1 MSEEERKTEE
11 KKIEEAASVSVSSCP
26 KEEKEETKDERDV
39 VVSGEDKTPKIKED
53 SVARSAMVV
62 MIAMI
67 VSRILGY
74 LRDVIIYA
82 RIGQNHYTDAYAAA
96 FKIPDCI
103 YMILVGGAL
112 SAAFIPVISSYIA
125 KGKKEDVWR
134 FTSVVINV
142 IACLLLLLVLIAYIF
157 APQFIA
163 FYVRGFDAET
173 MALTVVLTRI
183 MLFQCVLMAMA
194 GICQGILQAYKIF
207 TPTAIGSVLY
217 NVGIILVGAALSGF
231 IEYHFPGYGIAA
243 FSLGVVAGAF
253 ANFAV
258 QAFALRKI
266 GMHYYFSFDIRNEGF
281 RRMVLLMLPVFIS
294 LGAVELNLF
303 VNSGLASFLPG
314 GYLSTLNTAQRLM
327 QMPISIFG
335 VSIAMAVFP
344 VLSREAALHHFD
356 DFRKD
361 FSYAMRT
368 ILFIMIPFSIMLVV
382 LGVPF
387 IRFLYEI
394 GKFTGDNTQ
403 AVAFA
408 LYFYAVGIFAYG
420 CIQVLNRAFYAM
432 QDTKKPV
439 IVAVSG
445 VAINLVLSFVLIR
458 YLQHGGL
465 ALAYSTAGICN
476 VIFLLLFL
484 KSKLKYIG
492 MREILISSGKTLVAS
507 IFMAAGTFTVAHG
520 AEMLF
525 GVASKGTQFMQL
537 ASAGLTGLVIFFLC
551 AKLMKMPEVETVS
564 GQIKR
569 KFKRFNKKER

>member
-1 MSEEERKTEE
+1 MS
-11 KKIEEAASVSVSSCP
+11 SSRRFRLWLTDCWV
-26 KEEKEETKDERDV
+26 TK
-39 VVSGEDKTPKIKED
+39 S
-53 SVARSAMVV
+53 
-62 MIAMI
+62 
-67 VSRILGY
+67 
-74 LRDVIIYA
+74 
-82 RIGQNHYTDAYAAA
+82 
-96 FKIPDCI
+96 F
-103 YMILVGGAL
+103 

-125 KGKKEDVWR
+125 KGEREEVWR
-134 FTSVVINV
+134 FTGVVINV
-142 IACLLLLLVLIAYIF
+142 IACLLLLLVIIAFIF

-194 GICQGILQAYKIF
+194 GICQGILQAFKIF

-217 NVGIILVGAALSGF
+217 NVGIIIVGAALSGF
-231 IEYHFPGYGIAA
+231 IEHRFPGYGIAA

-253 ANFAV
+253 GNFAV

-266 GMHYYFSFDIRNEGF
+266 GMRYHFSFDIGNEGF

-314 GYLSTLNTAQRLM
+314 GYLSALNTAQRLM

-344 VLSREAALHHFD
+344 VLSREAAQHHFD

-361 FSYAMRT
+361 FSYAIRT

-403 AVAFA
+403 SVAYA
-408 LYFYAVGIFAYG
+408 LNFYAIGIFAYG

-439 IVAVSG
+439 IVAVCG
-445 VAINLVLSFVLIR
+445 VAVNLILSFVLIR

-465 ALAYSTAGICN
+465 ALAYSTAGVCS
-476 VIFLLLFL
+476 VILLLLLL
-484 KSKLKYIG
+484 KRKLHHIG

-507 IFMAAGTFTVAHG
+507 LFMAAAAFAVAH
-520 AEMLF
+520 ASEMLI
-525 GVASKGTQFMQL
+525 GVASKGTQLAQL
-537 ASAGLTGLVIFFLC
+537 FSAGLAGLVIFFLC
-551 AKLMKMPEVETVS
+551 AKLMKMPEFETVS
-564 GQIKR
+564 GQIRR
-569 KFKRFNKKER
+569 KFKRFDKKELK